1 MERGRER
8 DTCEEII
15 VSLLPGGLGS
25 SETLERQDGETEL
38 RLDHNI
44 HIQTGGLLSF
54 IPAGTGTHVFFVSS
68 VAHHPLMRASLVHMS
83 PDVPM
88 GSSQKGIGTPDAWRC
103 SHVCL

>member
-1 MERGRER
+1 MERER
-8 DTCEEII
+8 DRCGEII

-44 HIQTGGLLSF
+44 YIQTGGPLSF
-54 IPAGTGTHVFFVSS
+54 IPAGTRTHVFFVLS
-68 VAHHPLMRASLVHMS
+68 VAHHPLMRASLVDVS

-88 GSSQKGIGTPDAWRC
+88 GSSQKGMGTPDARRWSR
-103 SHVCL
+103 VCL